1 MGVSHNPEVVNTHK
15 ADYLQKTSMKQ
26 KAHYVSLVS
35 WEGRKK
41 HKTPQ
46 NKQTNKNLPPRLS
59 TRDDFISA
67 RAYLASK
74 DQVWTRNKNKSNMV
88 CTIV

>member
-46 NKQTNKNLPPRLS
+46 NNKTKKPAPEIID
-59 TRDDFISA
+59 T
-67 RAYLASK
+67 
-74 DQVWTRNKNKSNMV
+74 
-88 CTIV
+88 

>member
-1 MGVSHNPEVVNTHK
+1 MHYQPHGQLHRAGTLNHNKATENSGNCSVTVQVFQNGKMGVSHNPEVVNTHK

-41 HKTPQ
+41 
-46 NKQTNKNLPPRLS
+46 
-59 TRDDFISA
+59 A
-67 RAYLASK
+67 
-74 DQVWTRNKNKSNMV
+74 
-88 CTIV
+88 